1 MKIQL
6 TPTAYRD
13 LTRILTYLEE
23 RSPAGAHVVLLSIDN
38 SFDILTLQPNASQ
51 LTNHPPVRVKRITKY
66 PYKIF
71 YRITDDTVEI
81 LHIRHTARYPW
92 GKLKE

>member
-1 MKIQL
+1 MKVQL

-13 LTRILTYLEE
+13 LTSILTYLEE
-23 RSPAGAHVVLLSIDN
+23 RSPAGAHIVLLSINN
-38 SFDILTLQPNASQ
+38 SLNILALQPNASQ
-51 LTNHPPVRVKRITKY
+51 QTDYPSVRMKRVTKY

-71 YRITDDTVEI
+71 YRITDDAIEV

-92 GKLKE
+92 VNI